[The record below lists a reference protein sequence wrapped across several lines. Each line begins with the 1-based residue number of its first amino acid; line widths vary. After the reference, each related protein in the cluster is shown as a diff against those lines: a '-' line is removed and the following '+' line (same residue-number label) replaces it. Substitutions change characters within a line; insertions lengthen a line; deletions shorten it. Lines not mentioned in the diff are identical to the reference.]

1 MQEFT
6 TTRHNE
12 LIDPFLQVWSW
23 QIPVYLFIGGLVA
36 GLMIIAGYSL
46 LKGRFKEKDC
56 SCLYLPLVS
65 LILLSL
71 GMLAL
76 FLDLE
81 HKLFVWRLYTT
92 LRITSPMSWG
102 AWILMLVYLSLFAN
116 LMLNPPLIIKAM
128 WPWLKLHSES
138 LQSSDKIVKGIA
150 IADMLLGT
158 LLGIYTGILLSSL
171 GARPL
176 WNSSSLWLLFLVSGL
191 SSASAF
197 VHLVS
202 RNAGEKHF
210 LLKADNV
217 LLLTELFV
225 IFMLILGLVTSDR
238 AHIEAASLI
247 LSGRYAATFWVFVV
261 GLGIIIPLL
270 LQVLTLKSKVG
281 HSVIPALMVIFGGL
295 LLRFIIVYAGQYSHY
310 LNAHF
315 K

>member
-1 MQEFT
+1 MQELT

-12 LIDPFLQVWSW
+12 LIEPFLQVWSW

-36 GLMIIAGYSL
+36 GLMIISGYSL

-56 SCLYLPLVS
+56 SCIYLPLVS

-81 HKLFVWRLYTT
+81 HKLFVWRLYTAF
-92 LRITSPMSWG
+92 RITSPMSWG
-102 AWILMLVYLSLFAN
+102 AWILILVYLALMMN
-116 LMLNPPLIIKAM
+116 LILNPPLLLKAV
-128 WPWLKLHSES
+128 WPRLKARSET
-138 LQSSDKIVKGIA
+138 LQSSEKVIKVMA
-150 IADMLLGT
+150 LADMLLGT

-202 RNAGEKHF
+202 KNAGEKHF
-210 LLKADNV
+210 LLKADNA
-217 LLLTELFV
+217 LLLIELFV
-225 IFMLILGLVTSDR
+225 IIMLILGLVTSDR
-238 AHIEAASLI
+238 AHMEAASLI
-247 LSGRYAATFWVFVV
+247 LSGSYAATFWVFVV
-261 GLGIIIPLL
+261 GLGIIIPFL
-270 LQVLTLKSKVG
+270 LQVLTLKSKVR
-281 HSVIPALMVIFGGL
+281 HSAIPALMVIFGGL
-295 LLRFIIVYAGQYSHY
+295 LLRFVIVYAGQYSHY